1 MIIFKNLILKI
12 SSLRFAISLIIFI
25 AISSS
30 IGTFIPQGN
39 NKKFYIDIFDDA
51 PIFGFL
57 NGESLLKLQFDHV
70 YTSVWFLF
78 ALILLCISLAAC
90 SLRRQIPS
98 LKASLKWIEYKSEKK
113 FSKLQLTSS
122 LPISESEDEDHISKA
137 DLLLK
142 KRGWKTYKFKSHISA
157 RRGLIGKVG
166 PLVVH
171 IGLIVLLIG
180 SAYGNFT
187 SQSKEQYLLPGESL
201 NLINESK
208 NSKATVRLVDFSI
221 ERESDG
227 VPKQFISKLD
237 FSSEDLKLNEI
248 KTTEVNHPIRFKGLT
263 IYQADWA
270 ISNVVLEI
278 DNILYQLQLK
288 EIPEIG
294 NQVWGVL
301 LELGSETKKNFLLTI
316 DNENG
321 PLKIS
326 NIENFSEDILYMN
339 EDPLEVNSSKV
350 SLKKIIPS
358 SGLIIKNDPSV
369 PFIYFSF
376 ILIIFGTIISLI
388 PTNQLW
394 IFVNRES
401 KKLSI
406 GGLSNKNL
414 VGFKKEFLKLLE
426 EIKNF

>member
-25 AISSS
+25 AIASG
-30 IGTFIPQGN
+30 IGTFIPQGSDN
-39 NKKFYIDIFDDA
+39 NFYIDNFDSA

-57 NGESLLKLQFDHV
+57 DGEKVLKLQLDHI
-70 YTSVWFLF
+70 YTSFWFLF
-78 ALILLCISLAAC
+78 TLILLCISLAAC
-90 SLRRQIPS
+90 SFRRQIPA

-113 FSKLQLTSS
+113 FSKLQLNSS
-122 LPISESEDEDHISKA
+122 HPINQDGDHISKV

-157 RRGLIGKVG
+157 RRGLIGKIG

-180 SAYGNFT
+180 SAYGSFT
-187 SQSKEQYLLPGESL
+187 SQSKEQYLLPGETL
-201 NLINESK
+201 ALVNEST
-208 NSKATVRLVDFSI
+208 NSKANVKLVDFSI

-227 VPKQFISKLD
+227 IPKQFISKLN
-237 FSSEDLKLNEI
+237 FSSEELNLNEI
-248 KTTEVNHPIRFKGLT
+248 KTAKVNHPIRFKGLT

-278 DNILYQLQLK
+278 DDILYQLQLR

-301 LELGSETKKNFLLTI
+301 IELGSETKKNFLLTI

-326 NIENFSEDILYMN
+326 NIEDFSGNSLFMN
-339 EDPLEVNSSKV
+339 DNPLEVNSSKV

-358 SGLIIKNDPSV
+358 SGLIIKNDPSI

-394 IFVNRES
+394 ILVNKES
-401 KKLSI
+401 QNLSI

-414 VGFKKEFLKLLE
+414 VGFKKEFFKLSD

>member
-1 MIIFKNLILKI
+1 MIIFKNLIIKI

-25 AISSS
+25 AISSG

-51 PIFGFL
+51 PILGFL
-57 NGESLLKLQFDHV
+57 NGEKVLKLQLDHI
-70 YTSVWFLF
+70 YTSFWFLF
-78 ALILLCISLAAC
+78 ALILLCISLASC
-90 SLRRQIPS
+90 SFRRQIPS
-98 LKASLKWIEYKSEKK
+98 LKASLKWIEYESEKK
-113 FSKLQLTSS
+113 FSKLQLTTSH
-122 LPISESEDEDHISKA
+122 PINQDGEHISKVN
-137 DLLLK
+137 LLLK
-142 KRGWKTYKFKSHISA
+142 KRGWETYKYKSHISA
-157 RRGLIGKVG
+157 RRGLIGKIG

-180 SAYGNFT
+180 SAYGSFT
-187 SQSKEQYLLPGESL
+187 SQSKEQYLVPGESL
-201 NLINESK
+201 DLVNEST
-208 NSKATVRLVDFSI
+208 NSKANVELVDFSI

-227 VPKQFISKLD
+227 IPKQFISKLD

-248 KTTEVNHPIRFKGLT
+248 KTAKVNHPIRFQGLT
-263 IYQADWA
+263 IYQADWS

-278 DNILYQLQLK
+278 DNILYQLKLK

-301 LELGSETKKNFLLTI
+301 VELGSENKKNFLLTI

-326 NIENFSEDILYMN
+326 NVENFSGNNLYIN
-339 EDPLEVNSSKV
+339 EEPLEINSSKV
-350 SLKKIIPS
+350 ALKKIIPS
-358 SGLIIKNDPSV
+358 SGLIIKNDPSI

-394 IFVNRES
+394 ILVNNES
-401 KKLSI
+401 QKLFI

-414 VGFKKEFLKLLE
+414 VGFKKEFFKLSE

>member
-25 AISSS
+25 AIASG
-30 IGTFIPQGN
+30 IGTFIPQGSN
-39 NKKFYIDIFDDA
+39 NKFYIDNFDRA

-57 NGESLLKLQFDHV
+57 DGEKVLKLQLDHI
-70 YTSVWFLF
+70 YTSFWFLLT
-78 ALILLCISLAAC
+78 LILLCISLAAC
-90 SLRRQIPS
+90 SFRRQIPS
-98 LKASLKWIEYKSEKK
+98 LKASLKWVEYKSEKK
-113 FSKLQLTSS
+113 FSKLQLSS
-122 LPISESEDEDHISKA
+122 IHPIKQDGDHISKI

-157 RRGLIGKVG
+157 RRGLIGKIG

-180 SAYGNFT
+180 SAYGSFT
-187 SQSKEQYLLPGESL
+187 SQSKEQYLLPGETL
-201 NLINESK
+201 DLVNEST
-208 NSKATVRLVDFSI
+208 NSKANVKLIDFSI

-227 VPKQFISKLD
+227 VPKQFISKLN
-237 FSSEDLKLNEI
+237 FSSEDLNLNEI
-248 KTTEVNHPIRFKGLT
+248 KTTKVNHPIRFKGLT

-278 DNILYQLQLK
+278 DNLLYQLQLK

-301 LELGSETKKNFLLTI
+301 VELGSETKKNFLLTI

-326 NIENFSEDILYMN
+326 NIENFSGNNLYIN
-339 EDPLEVNSSKV
+339 DDPLEVNSSKV

-358 SGLIIKNDPSV
+358 SGLIIKNDPSI

-376 ILIIFGTIISLI
+376 MLIIFGTILSII

-394 IFVNRES
+394 IFLNQDS
-401 KKLSI
+401 KKLLI
-406 GGLSNKNL
+406 GGLSNRNL
-414 VGFKKEFLKLLE
+414 PGFKKEFFQLSE
-426 EIKNF
+426 EINNF